1 MNRPRIKTK
10 VCIASSTLERID
22 SEILLLNK
30 KKKKQEL
37 VTRFKEIYN
46 NIDEWTNSLFFF
58 LKPYGITLKKCIR
71 VAKHRAYYYRKQ
83 ISLHLSCDF
92 GRIFPTLENVNQA
105 ASIYNAFIRHEFTLY
120 DEICECFTRRI
131 NDREERYSIWHVTN
145 PEDYK

>member
-71 VAKHRAYYYRKQ
+71 VAKHRAYYRKQ